1 MRKIEIKKFIKNK
14 EDYQSMTI
22 NQIKSELNKLKIEQI
37 ELKDKKLIKA
47 EDKEVTIRYTSC
59 DNPFIVKKIT
69 SNVNSLFP
77 IK

>member
-59 DNPFIVKKIT
+59 DNPFIVKKNT